1 MRPLLFALVLLA
13 PVATATGASAAAE
26 SRIALVIGNE
36 AYKDSPLANPV
47 NDAKAVS
54 AALRAAGF
62 EVIER
67 HNQGAVEMRR
77 AIREFGEKL
86 RGKGAGL
93 FYFAGHGVQVNG
105 RNFLIPANA
114 DIRYE
119 DEIEDQS
126 VDVSLVLGKMESAKA
141 RINLV
146 ILDAC
151 RNNPFVRGSRSAQQ
165 GLAAMEAPI
174 GSLIAYATSPG
185 QVASDGLGKNGLY
198 TEYLVREIERP
209 GLKVED
215 VFKRVRAAVRQASNG
230 RQVPWENTSLEGD
243 FYFRP
248 GESAEAAVSMQ
259 EARRRQEAE
268 IQRAVAE
275 ALSRSKEEAERERK
289 RLEAAFAEKLE
300 TERESFRRD
309 ALERIAAAEK
319 AAQVA
324 ASRPASSF
332 PAPPPAPVQAAQ
344 AAAPAAKEP
353 AAAPAAEEPG
363 DPILLAMA
371 ADVLDSK
378 LKPVSDAVARAL
390 EPPPRLIGDRWV
402 YQREIRD
409 GEALTR
415 RNYLTLTVIVAGP
428 KGFEVETS
436 DSALPLR
443 HDPDGN
449 LLSMPAKSGGLLVF
463 EPLDPRFRFP
473 LKPGDSWSAQSQELF
488 PEFVKEA
495 DNRVTVLGWESLT
508 VPAGTFQAL
517 KVSKVANKNWSP
529 FPGQSVVSKRVTH
542 FWYVPALR
550 TFARY
555 ETLEVTQRGEVIADQ
570 SWELDSFKLN

>member
-1 MRPLLFALVLLA
+1 MIAAPMRKLLSALVLLA
-13 PVATATGASAAAE
+13 AALAPAGARAGAE
-26 SRIALVIGNE
+26 ARIALVIGNQ

-126 VDVSLVLGKMESAKA
+126 VDVALVLGKMESAKA
-141 RINLV
+141 RINIV
-146 ILDAC
+146 VLDAC
-151 RNNPFVRGSRSAQQ
+151 RNNPFVRGSRSAQS

-198 TEYLVREIERP
+198 TQFLVREIERP

-248 GESAEAAVSMQ
+248 GERAEAAVSVQ
-259 EARRRQEAE
+259 EARRQQEAE

-275 ALSRSKEEAERERK
+275 ALSRSREEADRERK

-300 TERESFRRD
+300 VERESFRRE

-319 AAQVA
+319 AAQAA
-324 ASRPASSF
+324 ASRPAADF
-332 PAPPPAPVQAAQ
+332 PAPRIEPAPVPS
-344 AAAPAAKEP
+344 AAPDP
-353 AAAPAAEEPG
+353 APQEPG

-378 LKPVSDAVARAL
+378 PKPVSDAVARAL
-390 EPPPRLIGDRWV
+390 EPPPRQVGDRWV

-415 RNYLTLTVIVAGP
+415 RNYLTLTLTAADAN
-428 KGFEVETS
+428 GFEVETS
-436 DSALPLR
+436 DSGTPLR
-443 HDPDGN
+443 FDPSGN
-449 LLSMPAKSGGLLVF
+449 LFSMPAPRGGGTLVF
-463 EPLDPRFRFP
+463 DPIDPRYRFP
-473 LKPGDSWSAQSQELF
+473 LAPGDSWSTRSREVF
-488 PEFVKEA
+488 PQFVKEA
-495 DNRVTVLGWESLT
+495 DNRITVIGWESLE

-517 KVSKVANKNWSP
+517 KVSKVSNKEWSP
-529 FPGQSVVSKRVTH
+529 FPGQSVSSKRVTH
-542 FWYVPALR
+542 WWYVPALR

-555 ETLEVTQRGEVIADQ
+555 EALEVTQRGEVLADQ

>member
-1 MRPLLFALVLLA
+1 MRSLLSALVLLA
-13 PVATATGASAAAE
+13 AALAPAGARAAAE

-185 QVASDGLGKNGLY
+185 QVASDGQGRNGLY
-198 TEYLVREIERP
+198 TQFLVREIERP

-248 GESAEAAVSMQ
+248 GERAEAAVSVQ
-259 EARRRQEAE
+259 EARRQQEAE

-275 ALSRSKEEAERERK
+275 ALSRSREEADRERK

-300 TERESFRRD
+300 VERESFRRD

-319 AAQVA
+319 AAQA
-324 ASRPASSF
+324 ADSRPASSF
-332 PAPPPAPVQAAQ
+332 SAPPPEPVPVAAVE
-344 AAAPAAKEP
+344 APAAQ
-353 AAAPAAEEPG
+353 EPG

-378 LKPVSDAVARAL
+378 LKPVPEAVARAL
-390 EPPPRLIGDRWV
+390 EPPARQVGDRWV
-402 YQREIRD
+402 YHREIRD

-415 RNYLTLTVIVAGP
+415 RNYVTLTLTASDAN
-428 KGFEVETS
+428 GFEVETS
-436 DSALPLR
+436 DSGTPIR
-443 HDPDGN
+443 FDPDGN
-449 LLSMPAKSGGLLVF
+449 VFSMPAPRGGGTLVF
-463 EPLDPRFRFP
+463 DPVDSRFRFP
-473 LKPGDSWSAQSQELF
+473 LQPGDSWSARSREVSPQ
-488 PEFVKEA
+488 FVKEA
-495 DNRVTVLGWESLT
+495 DSRITVMGWESLK
-508 VPAGTFQAL
+508 VPAGSFQAL
-517 KVSKVANKNWSP
+517 KVSQVSNKNWTP
-529 FPGQSVVSKRVTH
+529 FPGQSAASKRVTH
-542 FWYVPALR
+542 LWYVPALR

-555 ETLEVTQRGEVIADQ
+555 ETLEVTARGEVLADQ

>member
-1 MRPLLFALVLLA
+1 MRPLLVAVVLLA
-13 PVATATGASAAAE
+13 AAATATGASAAAE

-47 NDAKAVS
+47 NDARAVS

-185 QVASDGLGKNGLY
+185 QVASDGVGKNGLY
-198 TEYLVREIERP
+198 TQYLVREIGQS

-243 FYFRP
+243 FYFRS
-248 GESAEAAVSMQ
+248 GESAEVAVSVQ

-319 AAQVA
+319 AAQA
-324 ASRPASSF
+324 SASRPASSH
-332 PAPPPAPVQAAQ
+332 PAPPPAPVEAAQ
-344 AAAPAAKEP
+344 AAAPAA
-353 AAAPAAEEPG
+353 PAAEEPA

-390 EPPPRLIGDRWV
+390 EPPPRQVGDRWV

-415 RNYLTLTVIVAGP
+415 RNYLTLTLTSADA
-428 KGFEVETS
+428 KGFEVESS
-436 DSALPLR
+436 DAGDPLR
-443 HDPDGN
+443 FDPDGN
-449 LLSMPAKSGGLLVF
+449 LFSMPAPKGGGTLVF
-463 EPLDPRFRFP
+463 DPVDPRFRFP
-473 LKPGDSWSAQSQELF
+473 LKPGDSWSARSRELF
-488 PEFVKEA
+488 PQFVKQA
-495 DNRVTVLGWESLT
+495 DSRVTVMGWESVK

-517 KVSKVANKNWSP
+517 KVSKVSNKDWMP
-529 FPGQSVVSKRVTH
+529 FPGQPAYSKRVTH
-542 FWYVPALR
+542 YWYVPQLR

-555 ETLEVTQRGEVIADQ
+555 ETLEVTQRGEVLADQ
-570 SWELDSFKLN
+570 SWELDSFRLN

>member
-319 AAQVA
+319 AALAA

-332 PAPPPAPVQAAQ
+332 PAPPSAPVQAAQ
-344 AAAPAAKEP
+344 AAAP
-353 AAAPAAEEPG
+353 AAPAAEEPG

-390 EPPPRLIGDRWV
+390 EPPPRQVGDRWV

-449 LLSMPAKSGGLLVF
+449 LLSMPAKRGGLLVF
-463 EPLDPRFRFP
+463 EPVDPRFRFP

-488 PEFVKEA
+488 PEFVKA
-495 DNRVTVLGWESLT
+495 SDSRITVMGWESLN

-517 KVSKVANKNWSP
+517 KVSKVSNKNWSP
-529 FPGQSVVSKRVTH
+529 FPGQSVASKRVTH

-555 ETLEVTQRGEVIADQ
+555 ETLEVTQRGEVVADQ
-570 SWELDSFKLN
+570 TWELDSFKLN

>member
-1 MRPLLFALVLLA
+1 MRAALLAHVLVLAALA
-13 PVATATGASAAAE
+13 AEPAAAAE
-26 SRIALVIGNE
+26 EARVALVIGNA
-36 AYKDSPLANPV
+36 AYRDSPLANPV
-47 NDAKAVS
+47 NDAKAIS

-67 HNQGAVEMRR
+67 HNQGATDMRR

-114 DIRYE
+114 DIKYE

-151 RNNPFVRGSRSAQQ
+151 RNNPFARGSRSAQQ

-198 TEYLVREIERP
+198 TQYLVREIERP

-243 FYFRP
+243 FYFRQP
-248 GESAEAAVSMQ
+248 ERADPAAGAQ
-259 EARRRQEAE
+259 EARRQQQAE
-268 IQRAVAE
+268 IERAVAE
-275 ALSRSKEEAERERK
+275 ALSRSKEEADRERK

-300 TERESFRRD
+300 TEREAIRREAMD
-309 ALERIAAAEK
+309 RIAAAEK
-319 AAQVA
+319 AAQA
-324 ASRPASSF
+324 AAARPAAEF
-332 PAPPPAPVQAAQ
+332 PAPAPAPVPAPAA
-344 AAAPAAKEP
+344 AAIPAAPAVDP
-353 AAAPAAEEPG
+353 AQEA
-363 DPILLAMA
+363 ILLSMA

-378 LKPVSDAVARAL
+378 LKPVPDAVARAL
-390 EPPPRLIGDRWV
+390 EPPPRQSGDRWIF
-402 YQREIRD
+402 QREIRD
-409 GEALTR
+409 GEAVTR
-415 RNYLTLTVIVAGP
+415 RNYLTQTVTAADANGY
-428 KGFEVETS
+428 ELEAS
-436 DSALPLR
+436 DSSIPLR
-443 HDPDGN
+443 FDREGN
-449 LLSMPAKSGGLLVF
+449 LYSMPSPTGTGTLVF
-463 EPLDPRFRFP
+463 DPVDPRFRFP
-473 LKPGDSWSAQSQELF
+473 LKPGDSWTANSREMF
-488 PEFVKEA
+488 PQYVKQA
-495 DNRVTVLGWESLT
+495 DNRVTVLGWESVT

-517 KVSKVANKNWSP
+517 KVSKVSNKAWSP
-529 FPGQSVVSKRVTH
+529 FPGQSLASKRVTH
-542 FWYVPALR
+542 WWYVPALR
-550 TFARY
+550 NFARY
-555 ETLEVTQRGEVIADQ
+555 EALEVDQRGQVLVDQ
-570 SWELDSFKLN
+570 TWELDSFKLN

>member
-1 MRPLLFALVLLA
+1 MRSLLSALVLLA
-13 PVATATGASAAAE
+13 AALAPAGARAAAE

-198 TEYLVREIERP
+198 TQYLVREIERP

-248 GESAEAAVSMQ
+248 GERTDAAVSVQ
-259 EARRRQEAE
+259 EARRQQEAE

-275 ALSRSKEEAERERK
+275 ALSRSKEEADRERK

-300 TERESFRRD
+300 SEREAFRRE
-309 ALERIAAAEK
+309 ALERIASAEK
-319 AAQVA
+319 AAQDA

-332 PAPPPAPVQAAQ
+332 SAPPPAPVQAAA
-344 AAAPAAKEP
+344 AAAPASQEP
-353 AAAPAAEEPG
+353 S

-378 LKPVSDAVARAL
+378 LKPVTDVVARAL
-390 EPPPRLIGDRWV
+390 EPPPREVGDRWV

-415 RNYLTLTVIVAGP
+415 RNYLTLTVTSSDAM
-428 KGFEVETS
+428 GFEVETS
-436 DSALPLR
+436 DSSVPLR
-443 HDPDGN
+443 FDREGN
-449 LLSMPAKSGGLLVF
+449 IFSMPAPKGGGTLVY
-463 EPLDPRFRFP
+463 DPVDSRFRFP
-473 LKPGDSWSAQSQELF
+473 LKPGDSWSARAREMF
-488 PEFVKEA
+488 PQFVKEA
-495 DNRVTVLGWESLT
+495 ESRITVMGWESLQ

-517 KVSKVANKNWSP
+517 KMSKVSNKNWSP
-529 FPGQSVVSKRVTH
+529 FPGQSVASKRVTH

-555 ETLEVTQRGEVIADQ
+555 ETLEVTQRGEVLADQ
-570 SWELDSFKLN
+570 TWELDSFKLH

>member
-248 GESAEAAVSMQ
+248 GESAETAVSMQ
-259 EARRRQEAE
+259 ESRRRQEAE

-319 AAQVA
+319 AALAA

-332 PAPPPAPVQAAQ
+332 PAPPSAPVQAAQ
-344 AAAPAAKEP
+344 AAAP
-353 AAAPAAEEPG
+353 AAPAAEEPG

-390 EPPPRLIGDRWV
+390 EPPPRQVGDRWV

-443 HDPDGN
+443 LDPDGN
-449 LLSMPAKSGGLLVF
+449 LLSMPAKRGGLLVF
-463 EPLDPRFRFP
+463 EPVDPRFRFP

-488 PEFVKEA
+488 PEFVKA
-495 DNRVTVLGWESLT
+495 SDSRITVMGWESLN

-517 KVSKVANKNWSP
+517 KVSKVSNKNWSP
-529 FPGQSVVSKRVTH
+529 FPGQSVASKRVTH

-555 ETLEVTQRGEVIADQ
+555 ETLEVTQRGEVVADQ
-570 SWELDSFKLN
+570 TWELDSFKLN

>member
-1 MRPLLFALVLLA
+1 MRQVLAALVLIA
-13 PVATATGASAAAE
+13 AATAAGAAAE
-26 SRIALVIGNE
+26 SRVALVIGNE

-47 NDAKAVS
+47 NDARAVS

-67 HNQGAVEMRR
+67 HNLGALEMRR

-114 DIRYE
+114 DIKYE

-126 VDVSLVLGKMESAKA
+126 VDVSLVLNKMESAKA

-198 TEYLVREIERP
+198 TQFLVREIERP

-248 GESAEAAVSMQ
+248 GERAEAAVSAQ

-275 ALSRSKEEAERERK
+275 ALSRSKEEADRERK

-300 TERESFRRD
+300 TEREAFRRE

-319 AAQVA
+319 AAQA
-324 ASRPASSF
+324 AAARPASSF
-332 PAPPPAPVQAAQ
+332 SAPPPAPVPAA
-344 AAAPAAKEP
+344 AAEAPAAQEP
-353 AAAPAAEEPG
+353 APQEPG

-378 LKPVSDAVARAL
+378 LKPVPDAVARAL
-390 EPPPRLIGDRWV
+390 EPPPRQPGDRWV

-409 GEALTR
+409 GEAITR
-415 RNYLTLTVIVAGP
+415 RNYLTLTVTAADAAGY
-428 KGFEVETS
+428 EVETS
-436 DSALPLR
+436 DSGIPLR
-443 HDPDGN
+443 LDASGN
-449 LLSMPAKSGGLLVF
+449 VFSMPAPKGGGALVF
-463 EPLDPRFRFP
+463 DPVDPRFRFP
-473 LKPGDSWSAQSQELF
+473 LKPGDSWSAPSKEVF
-488 PEFVKEA
+488 PQFVRNA
-495 DNRVTVLGWESLT
+495 DNRITVLGWESLT

-517 KVSKVANKNWSP
+517 KVSKVSNKDWSP
-529 FPGQSVVSKRVTH
+529 FPGQSVTSKRVTH
-542 FWYVPALR
+542 WWYVPALR

-555 ETLEVTQRGEVIADQ
+555 ETLEVNQRGEVLADQ